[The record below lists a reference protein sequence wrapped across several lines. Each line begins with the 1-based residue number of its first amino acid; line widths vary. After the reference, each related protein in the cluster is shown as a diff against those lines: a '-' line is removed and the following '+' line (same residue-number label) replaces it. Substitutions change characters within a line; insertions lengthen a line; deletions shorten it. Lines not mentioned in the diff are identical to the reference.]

1 MVLNKL
7 LFVFLAFQ
15 LEATSLCNSFEFW
28 FWFIVAD
35 SLSSNC
41 QPEAQYSCNKIFICL
56 TRLQLWI
63 TKTMFVNS
71 DVSHKDNVLFSF
83 TPLFIFSLTDLHEVA
98 RRKKLRQKL

>member
-41 QPEAQYSCNKIFICL
+41 HQKRNIHVTKYS
-56 TRLQLWI
+56 
-63 TKTMFVNS
+63 FVLLVYN
-71 DVSHKDNVLFSF
+71 F
-83 TPLFIFSLTDLHEVA
+83 E
-98 RRKKLRQKL
+98 